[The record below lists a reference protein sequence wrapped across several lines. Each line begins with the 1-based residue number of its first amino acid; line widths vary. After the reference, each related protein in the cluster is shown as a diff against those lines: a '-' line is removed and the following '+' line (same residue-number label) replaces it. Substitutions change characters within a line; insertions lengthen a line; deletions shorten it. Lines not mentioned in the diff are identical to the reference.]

1 MKKEIIT
8 ENIKI
13 TLDSTKDSTSIKVNF
28 KPKNIF
34 SNMFPDI
41 TRFEN
46 YTIIN
51 KICPLQ
57 NLTLKDTYSDK
68 ELVMI
73 TNFLAYTYAMGDL
86 TFNKIGT
93 YETAYEWVK
102 TIKETRKYVLSKKIK
117 NGIQHKKNKE
127 ACKHG
132 R

>member
-28 KPKNIF
+28 KPQNTF
-34 SNMFPDI
+34 PSMFPDI

-57 NLTLKDTYSDK
+57 KLTLKEPK
-68 ELVMI
+68 NQILVI
-73 TNFLAYTYAMGDL
+73 HTL
-86 TFNKIGT
+86 
-93 YETAYEWVK
+93 
-102 TIKETRKYVLSKKIK
+102 YVCLL
-117 NGIQHKKNKE
+117 
-127 ACKHG
+127 
-132 R
+132 